1 MKELNNY
8 FMVIAKCGHV
18 GKRNYIPIKFAVH
31 ATDAKDAAKVTR
43 DFPRVKRNHKDA
55 ILKVE
60 KISYEEYLEIK
71 KINDEDPYLKC
82 KSKQEQNMIANLSE
96 RLEVDLHNQDIE
108 YDKTARKARIQYKLR
123 KYKEISKSLY
133 KEVYSY
139 AN

>member
-31 ATDAKDAAKVTR
+31 ATDAKDAAKITR

-82 KSKQEQNMIANLSE
+82 KSKQEQNMIDNLSE

-108 YDKTARKARIQYKLR
+108 YDKTARKSRIQYKLR